1 MTARTRI
8 TALVAATALTLT
20 VAACSDDDSS
30 DNSSTGTT
38 AAQEG
43 SFPATVATKFGDVD
57 VKEQPRKIVALG
69 WGDAEIALD
78 MGAQPIAAS
87 DWLSF
92 GGDGT
97 GPWAQS
103 AYDNPP
109 ELINTLDPS
118 YEKIAELNPDL
129 ILDVKSSGDQERYD
143 KLSAIAPTVGVPDG
157 ADAFTV
163 DYDDHVK
170 MIAEALGKPEL
181 ADEITKK
188 HQDKLAEVRD
198 KHPEWKGKTVSVLA
212 AGTEGWGAYLGA
224 YGLTDYGF
232 TENPKI
238 ADRKPGPDGLTGG
251 AGSRTDRGTG
261 HAEPAGMGRL
271 EPADRPAG
279 RQRDISGRPGDLAGQ
294 ADDLADGC
302 RNTTDASGL
311 PWPAEADRTGDT
323 SRSVGGGDSA
333 GP

>member
-1 MTARTRI
+1 
-8 TALVAATALTLT
+8 
-20 VAACSDDDSS
+20 
-30 DNSSTGTT
+30 
-38 AAQEG
+38 
-43 SFPATVATKFGDVD
+43 
-57 VKEQPRKIVALG
+57 
-69 WGDAEIALD
+69 

-97 GPWAQS
+97 GPWAQG

-118 YEKIAELNPDL
+118 YEKIAELDPDL

-157 ADAFTV
+157 VDAFTV

-198 KHPEWKGKTVSVLA
+198 KHPEWKGRTVSVLGA
-212 AGTEGWGAYLGA
+212 ATEGWGAYLGA

-238 ADRKPGPDGLTGG
+238 ADRKPGPDGFTTPLTEE
-251 AGSRTDRGTG
+251 T
-261 HAEPAGMGRL
+261 
-271 EPADRPAG
+271 
-279 RQRDISGRPGDLAGQ
+279 
-294 ADDLADGC
+294 LADADSDLVVAMGVG
-302 RNTTDASGL
+302 RTPEDVQNDPAWKRLPATRAGHSVVVPEALATAFSMGTPQSEDYVIDKIVPLLEQHTASDGSTS
-311 PWPAEADRTGDT
+311 EA
-323 SRSVGGGDSA
+323 S
-333 GP
+333 